1 MRPKLN
7 TRLDEGSALGDST
20 PDRERSKLR
29 HTLFANPTFNCIHLS
44 IPFDAT
50 HRPIRFTFTS
60 AKPRM
65 TTKHSTLPSITKRF
79 V

>member
-29 HTLFANPTFNCIHLS
+29 HTLFANPTFNWNCIHL
-44 IPFDAT
+44 
-50 HRPIRFTFTS
+50 
-60 AKPRM
+60 
-65 TTKHSTLPSITKRF
+65 
-79 V
+79 

>member
-20 PDRERSKLR
+20 PDRERSKLL
-29 HTLFANPTFNCIHLS
+29 HTLFASTTFNCIHLS

-50 HRPIRFTFTS
+50 LVRS
-60 AKPRM
+60 DS
-65 TTKHSTLPSITKRF
+65 HSHTHSRQQSR

>member
-60 AKPRM
+60 AKPAYDYE
-65 TTKHSTLPSITKRF
+65 TLSS
-79 V
+79 